1 MPTLLVS
8 SEHFKSVLENLNDIL
23 DDKHVPNQDST
34 NDKTKVHI
42 YFMKTLKKL
51 SRSNVTEL

>member
-8 SEHFKSVLENLNDIL
+8 SEHFKSVLENLNDVL

-42 YFMKTLKKL
+42 YYGRGYLQIYIGK
-51 SRSNVTEL
+51 

>member
-42 YFMKTLKKL
+42 YYMKALKNL
-51 SRSNVTEL
+51 ARSNVTEL